1 MNVVKIFQ
9 DGEIQVVRLPKQFN
23 FNDDKVFVNKIGNSV
38 VLIPYHDPW
47 RPLFD
52 SLDKFSDDFME
63 DREQPEEQT
72 RENPFHIC

>member
-72 RENPFHIC
+72 RENLFK